1 MNSSSNPADTTDRK
15 LSIGQ
20 IVRPESGWL
29 RTVRERLGLT
39 LAQMAGRLKVTPPAV
54 RSFEQAEVEDRITLA
69 SLRRA
74 AAAMECDLIYT
85 LVPRTERSSNRR
97 QRQPAPAA
105 PAKPVLPPDTR
116 GRDDSDS
123 IVTDLT
129 RHTEYG
135 ES

>member
-1 MNSSSNPADTTDRK
+1 MNPGKAFQETSRAQPVGNV
-15 LSIGQ
+15 
-20 IVRPESGWL
+20 VRPNGGWL
-29 RTVRERLGLT
+29 RAVRDNLGITLT
-39 LAQMAGRLKVTPPAV
+39 ELALRLKVTPPAI
-54 RSFEQAEVEDRITLA
+54 RSFEQAESEDRITLA

-74 AAAMECDLIYT
+74 AAAMECDLIYA

-97 QRQPAPAA
+97 QRQPVQAA
-105 PAKPVLPPDTR
+105 PAKPVPPPDTR